1 MRTIPMI
8 DCSGL
13 RLGFL
18 ARFLSLALAC
28 PLGVAIAGQGDPN
41 ETAKAAAKVEPHS
54 HSQIFAIING
64 RTVPTSEYE
73 SAFSSLIRQ
82 KFYHGQVPEKELA
95 GARELVK
102 SRLVQRIV
110 LLEEAGRRGIV
121 PNLKQIEETLAGYD
135 KRYATNPSWLENRE
149 KMLPGIKQQLEEQ
162 SLVSQLE
169 ELVRQVPAATD
180 VEVQAFYD
188 ANPELFTEPQKLRL
202 SVILLAVD
210 PSSPATAWDATREE
224 AQAIY
229 KRLVGGAEFAD
240 AARLHS
246 SAYAEAGGDMGYLHG
261 GMLPEAI
268 QGLVDKYELGQVN
281 PPLDT
286 LQGVA
291 IFRLDDRLAAK
302 KRDFVDVAG
311 RARDLLMRERQDQ
324 AYTGLV
330 NRLVAAADV
339 KFFHGVSAEQR
350 DGGEK

>member
-8 DCSGL
+8 DRSGL
-13 RLGFL
+13 QRGFL
-18 ARFLSLALAC
+18 ASFLSLVLVC
-28 PLGVAIAGQGDPN
+28 PLGMAIAGQGDPN
-41 ETAKAAAKVEPHS
+41 EATKAAAKVEPHS

-73 SAFSSLIRQ
+73 NAFSSLIRQ
-82 KFYHGQVPEKELA
+82 KFYHGQVPEKELVS
-95 GARELVK
+95 ARDEVK
-102 SRLVQRIV
+102 KLLVQRIV

-135 KRYATNPSWLENRE
+135 TRYANNQSWRE
-149 KMLPGIKQQLEEQ
+149 SREQMLPGIKQQLEEQ

-169 ELVRQVPAATD
+169 EQVRQVPAATD
-180 VEVQAFYD
+180 AEILAFYD
-188 ANPELFTEPQKLRL
+188 ANPALFTEPEKLRL
-202 SVILLAVD
+202 SVILLTVD

-229 KRLVGGAEFAD
+229 KRLVGGAAFAD

-246 SAYAEAGGDMGYLHG
+246 SAYAEAGGDMGYLHS

-268 QGLVDKYELGQVN
+268 QGLIDKYELGRVN

-302 KRDFVDVAG
+302 KRDFADVAG

-324 AYTGLV
+324 AYRGLV
-330 NRLVAAADV
+330 NKLVAAADV
-339 KFFHGVSAEQR
+339 KFFHGVSSEQR